1 MISKIL
7 KIIPIILLLFFISA
21 FYLRP
26 LFGSIYTED
35 VEITEYSV
43 VVNSLITLF
52 LLISIPLSWLY
63 LIDGKKTE
71 DVLDY
76 LKIRRENLGLGIVY
90 GIVGFSLMMF
100 VLMLF
105 GIYIKTSG
113 EEYDNPLVKEIAR
126 TLSIPSIVFIAL
138 AQSSGEEVLFRG
150 FLMEKLSLRGNY
162 HIGILLSSLLF
173 GLAHLSYNQIYQVIL
188 PIAIG
193 IIFGYIVAK
202 SKNLLSSIIPHASYN
217 LISLLIAHYISLTL

>member
-1 MISKIL
+1 MKRAL
-7 KIIPIILLLFFISA
+7 KIIPIILLLFFILT
-21 FYLRP
+21 FYIRP
-26 LFGSIYTED
+26 LVSPPYTQEI
-35 VEITEYSV
+35 EITEFSMII
-43 VVNSLITLF
+43 NSLITLF

-71 DVLDY
+71 DVLRY
-76 LKIRRENLGLGIVY
+76 LKIRKENLGLAIVY
-90 GIVGFSLMMF
+90 GIIGFSFVIF

-138 AQSSGEEVLFRG
+138 AQSSGEEIFFRG
-150 FLMEKLSLRGNY
+150 FLMEKLSLNGNY
-162 HIGILLSSLLF
+162 HIGIFLSSLLF

-193 IIFGYIVAK
+193 VIFGYMVAK

-217 LISLLIAHYISLTL
+217 LISLLIAHSISLTL

>member
-1 MISKIL
+1 MKRAL
-7 KIIPIILLLFFISA
+7 KIIPIILLLFFILT
-21 FYLRP
+21 FYIRP
-26 LFGSIYTED
+26 LVGPSYTQEI
-35 VEITEYSV
+35 EITEFSMII
-43 VVNSLITLF
+43 NSLITLF

-63 LIDGKKTE
+63 LIDGKKME
-71 DVLDY
+71 DVLRY
-76 LKIRRENLGLGIVY
+76 LKIRKENLGLAIVY
-90 GIVGFSLMMF
+90 GIIGFSFVIF

-138 AQSSGEEVLFRG
+138 AQSSGEEIFFRG
-150 FLMEKLSLRGNY
+150 FLMEKLSLNGNY
-162 HIGILLSSLLF
+162 HIGIFLSSLLF

-193 IIFGYIVAK
+193 VIFGYMVAK

>member
-1 MISKIL
+1 MKRAL
-7 KIIPIILLLFFISA
+7 KIIPIILLLFFILT
-21 FYLRP
+21 FYIRP
-26 LFGSIYTED
+26 LVSPSYTQEI
-35 VEITEYSV
+35 EITEFSMII
-43 VVNSLITLF
+43 NSLITLF

-71 DVLDY
+71 DVLRY
-76 LKIRRENLGLGIVY
+76 LKIRKENLGLAIVY
-90 GIVGFSLMMF
+90 GIIGFSFVIF

-138 AQSSGEEVLFRG
+138 AQSSGEEIFFRG
-150 FLMEKLSLRGNY
+150 FLMEKLSLNGNY
-162 HIGILLSSLLF
+162 HIGIFLSSLLF

-193 IIFGYIVAK
+193 VIFGYMVAK

>member
-1 MISKIL
+1 MKRAL
-7 KIIPIILLLFFISA
+7 KIIPIILLLFFILT
-21 FYLRP
+21 FYIRP
-26 LFGSIYTED
+26 LVSPSYTQET
-35 VEITEYSV
+35 EITEFSMII
-43 VVNSLITLF
+43 NSLITLF

-71 DVLDY
+71 DVLRY
-76 LKIRRENLGLGIVY
+76 LKIRKENLGLAIVY
-90 GIVGFSLMMF
+90 GIIGFSFVIF

-138 AQSSGEEVLFRG
+138 AQSSGEEIFFRG
-150 FLMEKLSLRGNY
+150 FLMEKLSLNGNY
-162 HIGILLSSLLF
+162 HIGIFLSSLLF

-193 IIFGYIVAK
+193 VIFGYMVAK

>member
-1 MISKIL
+1 MKRAL
-7 KIIPIILLLFFISA
+7 KIIPIILLLFFILT
-21 FYLRP
+21 FYIRP
-26 LFGSIYTED
+26 LVSPSYTQET
-35 VEITEYSV
+35 EITEFSMII
-43 VVNSLITLF
+43 NSLITLF

-76 LKIRRENLGLGIVY
+76 LKIRKENLGLAIVY
-90 GIVGFSLMMF
+90 GIIGFSFVIF

-138 AQSSGEEVLFRG
+138 AQSSGEEVFFRG
-150 FLMEKLSLRGNY
+150 FLMEKLSLNGNY
-162 HIGILLSSLLF
+162 HIGIFLSSLLF

-193 IIFGYIVAK
+193 VIFGYMVAK